1 MNKMDEPTVITKFV
15 PFEAVVHSG
24 EMVMPVAEVELTPSE
39 TTEKES

>member
-15 PFEAVVHSG
+15 PFEVAHSDEVAVPST
-24 EMVMPVAEVELTPSE
+24 EVELVPSE